1 MLYTMIQKENI
12 CFVLQVSRRLQK
24 RPLSRHTSLE
34 SIPFCL
40 DLSLCR
46 AWNTHNGFSYI
57 VDVIGELL
65 GL

>member
-1 MLYTMIQKENI
+1 MIQKKSLI
-12 CFVLQVSRRLQK
+12 CVLSVSRRLQK

-34 SIPFCL
+34 SIPFFL
-40 DLSLCR
+40 DFSLCR

-57 VDVIGELL
+57 VDVTDELL